1 MAKLARCSGNG
12 QAISL
17 VELITIEENIF
28 SNGDYES
35 YDEEK
40 AISHYME
47 VDLKS
52 HMALLDSGGI
62 GAHWMTF
69 LVEKSLRPAG
79 DIFFFGAF
87 NDLELLFVL

>member
-17 VELITIEENIF
+17 VKLKNYRGKYILEWR
-28 SNGDYES
+28 YES

-40 AISHYME
+40 ATPHYME

-62 GAHWMTF
+62 GAH
-69 LVEKSLRPAG
+69 
-79 DIFFFGAF
+79 
-87 NDLELLFVL
+87 